1 VIVVGRVANCVERG
15 GMPKSEVAKDGKRL
29 VAHFGVGVA
38 LKRLDD
44 SWNDIGHTH
53 VVCSTPLTGQAVES
67 DLSYWRH
74 WVVKRCKENRSG
86 LVGSVMVEQTE
97 AAPS

>member
-1 VIVVGRVANCVERG
+1 
-15 GMPKSEVAKDGKRL
+15 
-29 VAHFGVGVA
+29 
-38 LKRLDD
+38 
-44 SWNDIGHTH
+44 
-53 VVCSTPLTGQAVES
+53 VES